1 MDNLLIEHK
10 TNAIFRKILGGIT
23 LLCGI
28 IYFIIIFSDPTPLHL
43 ILAISWTLI
52 GVLNL
57 VAAFGAKSSTVQPG
71 DGLMTVKWLNWMK
84 SKIIQDSEIEKI
96 TVTKFN
102 ILIDRKEKKQVKLPV
117 DFFEL
122 DQKREVY
129 AYFTGL
135 SKEKNY
141 NLEKVGFG
149 QE

>member
-1 MDNLLIEHK
+1 MDNLTIEHN
-10 TNAIFRKILGGIT
+10 THSIFRKITGAVS

-28 IYFIIIFSDPTPLHL
+28 IYFIIIFSDPTPVHL
-43 ILAISWTLI
+43 ILAITWTLV
-52 GVLNL
+52 GVLNFIT
-57 VAAFGAKSSTVQPG
+57 AFGATSSTVQTG

-84 SKIIQDSEIEKI
+84 SKKIQDSEIEKI
-96 TVTKFN
+96 TITRFN

-122 DQKREVY
+122 SQKRE
-129 AYFTGL
+129 AYTYFIEL

-149 QE
+149 KE

>member
-10 TNAIFRKILGGIT
+10 THSVFRKIAGAIS

-28 IYFIIIFSDPTPLHL
+28 IYFIIIFSDPTPIHL

-52 GVLNL
+52 GVLNF
-57 VAAFGAKSSTVQPG
+57 VAAFGANSSTVQTG
-71 DGLMTVKWLNWMK
+71 DGLITVKWLNWMK

-122 DQKREVY
+122 DQKRK
-129 AYFTGL
+129 AYTYFIEL
-135 SKEKNY
+135 SRQKNY
-141 NLEKVGFG
+141 NLEKIGFG
-149 QE
+149 Q